1 MKLTFC
7 IASLLLCSAVH
18 ADEPTYTGKDDCR
31 FVNPSPEDFNK
42 GEWNWEGACTDGY
55 ANGPGAL
62 IWTVKG
68 TPHGGYEG
76 SLVRGRAEGQGL
88 LMFPEGDTLSGHFA
102 NGEAAGLVERKYKLR
117 GTYRGEW
124 RHGQPN
130 GAGEWHY
137 GLGLHFNGNF
147 KDGEPVGE
155 GVLTYPD
162 KRSVTA
168 TFPNGTAD
176 VNTNAPRY
184 ALTKQGNT
192 MSAADRYTIAYNLVI
207 PADKSW
213 NELTPEQQAQVK
225 RPYAV
230 LLKDD
235 EPPYPVGGTK
245 RMYNYFSEV
254 VKRTDSDWHFTAY
267 ALIGTNGQV
276 VGLNILEAPSPE
288 MTQILKAVLVQQKF
302 KPAKC
307 SGEPCPMF
315 YAMLV
320 HGTP

>member
-7 IASLLLCSAVH
+7 IAALLLGSVVH
-18 ADEPTYTGKDDCR
+18 AEEPIYTGKDDCR
-31 FVNPSPEDFNK
+31 FVNPSPEDFDK

-68 TPHGGYEG
+68 KPHGGYEG
-76 SLVRGRAEGQGL
+76 TFVHGKAEGQGL
-88 LMFPEGDTLSGHFA
+88 LMFPQGDTLSGHFE
-102 NGEAAGLVERKYKLR
+102 NGEAAGLVERKFKRR

-137 GLGLHFNGNF
+137 GLGLHFKGNF
-147 KDGEPVGE
+147 KDGEPLGQ

-162 KRSVTA
+162 GRSVTA
-168 TFPNGTAD
+168 TFPD
-176 VNTNAPRY
+176 EKVEMNTNTPRY
-184 ALTKQGNT
+184 SLTKQGNT
-192 MSAADRYTIAYNLVI
+192 MSTADRHTIAYNFDV

-213 NELTPEQQAQVK
+213 DELTPEQKALVK

-235 EPPYPVGGTK
+235 EPPYPVGGSK
-245 RMYNYFSEV
+245 RMYSYFSEV
-254 VKRTDSDWHFTAY
+254 ARRTDSNWYFVAY
-267 ALIGTNGQV
+267 ASIDASGQV

-307 SGEPCPMF
+307 SGEPCPMLF
-315 YAMLV
+315 ALQV
-320 HGTP
+320 HGVL